1 MKIREMIEKRSALEA
16 ESKELLANDGLT
28 VEQEARGHEIANE
41 MQQLTEQIRAAQLRE
56 RFASNAA
63 VQKVVTEKRER
74 QEEWRA
80 TTEYRDQWLSYM
92 RGGSAPEQRELIT
105 TSSSS
110 VLIPKLYEDSILKY
124 LSANTVV
131 RNLADLRTGVQGY
144 TTLRYNTLETN
155 QYTSAWTEPDTGTV
169 ATTDTDPGFAEV
181 PLAPVPCLP
190 KVEISQQLIR
200 QSNFD
205 IEAEV
210 VEHIQRQMAKNL
222 EWGYIGGT
230 GTNSPTGIFKVNAN
244 THITATTSAG
254 TTRAAAITAGITL
267 AKLTE
272 MRYEK
277 LPAAYWASAVWI
289 LPQDAYAEL
298 AGLTANNVPLFVPS
312 ADAGVAT
319 GSQFTLLGLP
329 VYVTEYLPAHVST
342 GSTGKNVVAV
352 LGNISEGFAV
362 REWGGISMI
371 RDEYSLS
378 QTARVRFQGMMF
390 ANSNFTRVKALVQN
404 QVTNA

>member
-16 ESKELLANDGLT
+16 ESKELLGLSAMT
-28 VEQEARGHEIANE
+28 IEQEARGNEIANE
-41 MQQLTEQIRAAQLRE
+41 MQELDAQIRAAQIRE

-63 VQKVVTEKRER
+63 VQKVATEKRER
-74 QEEWRA
+74 QEEWRS
-80 TTEYRDQWLSYM
+80 TVEYRDQWLSYM
-92 RGGSAPEQRELIT
+92 RGGAAPEQRALIST
-105 TSSSS
+105 ASSSI
-110 VLIPKLYEDSILKY
+110 LIPKIYEDGILKY

-144 TTLRYNTLETN
+144 TTLRYNELQTN
-155 QYTSAWTEPDTGTV
+155 SYTSAWTQPDTGTV
-169 ATTDTDPGFAEV
+169 STTDVDPSFAEV
-181 PLAPVPCLP
+181 PLAPVACLP

-210 VEHIQRQMAKNL
+210 VEHIQRQMARNL

-230 GTNSPTGIFKVNAN
+230 GTNSPTGIFTVNAN

-254 TTRAAAITAGITL
+254 TTRAQAITAGITL

-289 LPQDAYAEL
+289 LPQDAYAKL

-312 ADAGVAT
+312 ADAGIAT